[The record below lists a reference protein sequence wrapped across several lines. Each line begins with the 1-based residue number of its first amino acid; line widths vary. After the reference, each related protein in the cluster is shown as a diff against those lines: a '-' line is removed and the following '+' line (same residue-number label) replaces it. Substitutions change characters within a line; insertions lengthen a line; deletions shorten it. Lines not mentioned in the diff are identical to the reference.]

1 MLGTTDLAITNKS
14 KHFVYLRKRES
25 IFYSFHLGHGLSII

>member
-1 MLGTTDLAITNKS
+1 MPGTTDLVITNKS
-14 KHFVYLRKRES
+14 ERYVYLRKRES